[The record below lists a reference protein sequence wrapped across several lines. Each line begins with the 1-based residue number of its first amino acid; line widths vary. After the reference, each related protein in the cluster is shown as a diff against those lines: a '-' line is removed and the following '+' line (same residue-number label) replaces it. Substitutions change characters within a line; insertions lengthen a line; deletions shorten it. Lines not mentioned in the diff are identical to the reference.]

1 MGRLKRILV
10 FAVLVMALFA
20 CVWVS
25 RVFLGAR
32 LVGLVMPLAGV
43 QAVAGVAIIGGLLPG
58 LLLGFA
64 YGLINARPLFWSA
77 LAVALGACVVE
88 LALATKTVNWW
99 EFVTWWVLPVEC
111 VALMV
116 SFPAA
121 AWVSSRLAASAQP
134 ALRRRCGIAV
144 FALLTL
150 GAVTL
155 PLTLGQ

>member
-1 MGRLKRILV
+1 MERLKRASV
-10 FAVLVMALFA
+10 FVVLVMALFA

-25 RVFLGAR
+25 RVFLG
-32 LVGLVMPLAGV
+32 LPVVSLIMTPSGV
-43 QAVAGVAIIGGLLPG
+43 QAIAGVAIVGGLLPG

-64 YGLINARPLFWSA
+64 YGLFSARPIFWSA
-77 LAVALGACVVE
+77 FAVALGACIVE
-88 LALATKTVNWW
+88 LVVATLSVNWW
-99 EFVTWWVLPVEC
+99 EFVTWWVLPLEC

-121 AWVSSRLAASAQP
+121 AWVSSRLAANARP

-150 GAVTL
+150 GAMAWPWL
-155 PLTLGQ
+155 

>member
-1 MGRLKRILV
+1 MDRLKRTLV
-10 FAVLVMALFA
+10 YVVLVIAVFV

-25 RVFLGAR
+25 RIFFSAA
-32 LVGLVMPLAGV
+32 LVGLAMPLSGV
-43 QAVAGVAIIGGLLPG
+43 QAVAAVAMVGGLLPG

-64 YGLINARPLFWSA
+64 YGLINARPVFWGA
-77 LAVALGACVVE
+77 FAVAVGACVVE
-88 LALATKTVNWW
+88 LALATLTVNWW
-99 EFVTWWVLPVEC
+99 EFVTWWVLPLEC

-121 AWVSSRLAASAQP
+121 AWVSSRLAANAQP

-150 GAVTL
+150 GAMAWPWL
-155 PLTLGQ
+155 